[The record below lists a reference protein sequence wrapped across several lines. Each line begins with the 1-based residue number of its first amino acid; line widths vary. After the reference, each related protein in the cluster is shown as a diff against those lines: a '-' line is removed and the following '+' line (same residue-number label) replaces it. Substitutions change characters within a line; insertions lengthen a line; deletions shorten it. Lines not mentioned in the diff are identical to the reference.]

1 VIQSK
6 ESIQKQLDEAYR
18 ALNNLKDR
26 KAEGGAGRP
35 PESRSAR
42 VLQTHIRYLK
52 QLLKEES

>member
-1 VIQSK
+1 MTK
-6 ESIQKQLDEAYR
+6 PEIQKQLDVAYQ

-35 PESRSAR
+35 PESRSQR

-52 QLLKEES
+52 QLLQEAS